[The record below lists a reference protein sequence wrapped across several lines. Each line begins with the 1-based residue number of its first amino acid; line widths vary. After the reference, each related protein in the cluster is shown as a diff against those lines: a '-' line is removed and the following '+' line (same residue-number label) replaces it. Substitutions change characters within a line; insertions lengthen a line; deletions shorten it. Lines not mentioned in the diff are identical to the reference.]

1 MKAASDVCL
10 QALDAAFLMRRESY
24 MQNTELLLK
33 KLTLEEKCALLS
45 GAETFKTRGMPEH
58 GIPQIWLSDGPHGL
72 RKQAGESD
80 HLGLN
85 PSVPATCFPTAS
97 AVANSWDAAL
107 GEEIGAALGEEA
119 AAQEVSVVLGPGLNM
134 KRNPLCGRSFEY
146 FSEDPYLAGKLAA
159 RYIRGI
165 QSKGVAA
172 CPKHFA
178 VNSQETRRMAS
189 DSIVDER
196 TLREIYLTGFEIA
209 VKEGHPRSIMSSYNL
224 VNGTYA
230 NENKHLLMEIL
241 RGEWG
246 FDGAVITDWGGS
258 NDHAL
263 GVKNG
268 STLEMP
274 APGGDSVRELLAAV
288 ESGKISESDID
299 ARLSELLPLVFDTKA
314 ALDAAPRE
322 FDAAAHHALARRAA
336 EESLVLLKN
345 EGSLLPLAA
354 GAKVAVIGDFAK
366 NPRYQGAGS
375 SMVNSTQVDVLLDKL
390 INSELNV
397 IGYQQGFDRHGKPDA
412 ALQKSA
418 CELATQADTVV
429 LCMGLDEIA
438 ESEGLDRSNLRLA
451 QNQVD
456 LLQAVA
462 AVNPK
467 IVVVLYSGSVVET
480 PWLDNC
486 QALLYAALGGQ
497 AGAGAVADALTGKAN
512 PCGKLAETWPLAYA
526 DVPSAAD
533 FATRRKTVEY
543 REGLYIGYRYFTTA
557 EKAVRFPFGYGMS
570 YTTFAYSDM
579 AADEQGVSLIV
590 TNTGSV
596 AGTEIVQLYV
606 AKKNSELFRPAKEL
620 KGFARVT
627 LAPGEKQRITIMLDD
642 KAFRFWNVKANRW
655 EIEGGEY
662 ELLVGASVEDI
673 RLCEKISVHGTAAVH
688 PYEDRDLDC
697 YYKGDVLHV
706 SDADFEKL
714 LGHPIPNGK
723 TKIDRNLTLGEL
735 NHARSPLGWL
745 VWLVLTILLDV
756 SYKRGKPDLNIL
768 FQYNMPLRALAKMT
782 NGAISMGMVD
792 GIVMELQGFWIL
804 GLVRVIYEAIKNV
817 VLNAQM
823 EKRLRGA

>member
-1 MKAASDVCL
+1 
-10 QALDAAFLMRRESY
+10 

-159 RYIRGI
+159 GYIRGI

-288 ESGKISESDID
+288 ESGKITESDID

-354 GAKVAVIGDFAK
+354 GSKVAVIGDFAK

-390 INSELNV
+390 IDSELNV

-418 CELATQADTVV
+418 CELATQADTVI

-456 LLQAVA
+456 LLQAVK

-497 AGAGAVADALTGKAN
+497 AGAGAVADALIGKVN

-526 DVPSAAD
+526 DIPSAAD

-579 AADEQGVSLIV
+579 AADEQGVSLTV

-606 AKKNSELFRPAKEL
+606 AKKSSELFRPVREL

-627 LAPGEKQRITIMLDD
+627 LAPGEKQRITITLDD

-673 RLCEKISVHGTAAVH
+673 RLCEKISVHGTATVH
-688 PYEDRDLDC
+688 PYEDVDLDC
-697 YYKGDVLHV
+697 YYKGDVLSV

-714 LGHPIPNGK
+714 LGHPIPDGK

>member
-10 QALDAAFLMRRESY
+10 QALDAAFLMRRENH

-159 RYIRGI
+159 GYIRGI

-288 ESGKISESDID
+288 ESGKITESDID

-345 EGSLLPLAA
+345 EGALLPLAA
-354 GAKVAVIGDFAK
+354 GSKVAVIGDFAK

-390 INSELNV
+390 IDSELNV

-418 CELATQADTVV
+418 CELATQADTVI

-456 LLQAVA
+456 LLQAVK

-497 AGAGAVADALTGKAN
+497 AGAGAVADALIGKVN

-526 DVPSAAD
+526 DIPSAAD

-579 AADEQGVSLIV
+579 AADEQGVSLTV

-606 AKKNSELFRPAKEL
+606 AKKSSELFRPVREL

-627 LAPGEKQRITIMLDD
+627 LAPGEKQRITITLDD

-673 RLCEKISVHGTAAVH
+673 RLCEKISVHGTATVH
-688 PYEDRDLDC
+688 PYEDVDLDC
-697 YYKGDVLHV
+697 YYKGDVLSV

-714 LGHPIPNGK
+714 LGHPIPDGK

>member
-1 MKAASDVCL
+1 
-10 QALDAAFLMRRESY
+10 

-159 RYIRGI
+159 GYIRGI

-274 APGGDSVRELLAAV
+274 APGGDSVRELLTAV
-288 ESGKISESDID
+288 ESGRISESDID

-354 GAKVAVIGDFAK
+354 GSKVAVIGDFAK

-390 INSELNV
+390 IDSELNV

-418 CELATQADTVV
+418 CELAAQADTVI

-497 AGAGAVADALTGKAN
+497 AGAGAVADALTGKVN

-533 FATRRKTVEY
+533 FATRRKTVVY

-579 AADEQGVSLIV
+579 AADEQGVSFTV

-673 RLCEKISVHGTAAVH
+673 RLCEKISVHGTATVH

-697 YYKGDVLHV
+697 YYKGDVLHI

-745 VWLVLTILLDV
+745 VWLVLTILLDA

>member
-1 MKAASDVCL
+1 
-10 QALDAAFLMRRESY
+10 

-33 KLTLEEKCALLS
+33 ELTLEEKCALLS

-159 RYIRGI
+159 GYIRGI

-354 GAKVAVIGDFAK
+354 GSKVAVIGDFAK

-390 INSELNV
+390 LDSELNV

-418 CELATQADTVV
+418 CELATQADTVI

-451 QNQVD
+451 QNQLD

-497 AGAGAVADALTGKAN
+497 AGAGAVADALTGKVN

-579 AADEQGVSLIV
+579 AADEQGVSLTV

-673 RLCEKISVHGTAAVH
+673 RLCEKISVHGTATVH

>member
-1 MKAASDVCL
+1 
-10 QALDAAFLMRRESY
+10 

-33 KLTLEEKCALLS
+33 NLTLEEKCALLS
-45 GAETFKTRGMPEH
+45 GAETFKTRGMPKH

-97 AVANSWDAAL
+97 AIANSWNIAL

-119 AAQEVSVVLGPGLNM
+119 AAQEVSVLLGPGLNM

-159 RYIRGI
+159 GYIRGI

-230 NENKHLLMEIL
+230 NENKHLLMDIL

-314 ALDAAPRE
+314 ALDASPRA

-345 EGSLLPLAA
+345 AGALLPLAA
-354 GAKVAVIGDFAK
+354 GTKVAVLGDFAK

-390 INSELNV
+390 IDSELNV

-418 CELATQADTVV
+418 CELAAQANTVI

-451 QNQVD
+451 QNQAE
-456 LLQAVA
+456 LLQAVK

-497 AGAGAVADALTGKAN
+497 AGVSAVADALTGKVN
-512 PCGKLAETWPLAYA
+512 PCGKLAETWPLTYA
-526 DVPSAAD
+526 DIPSAAD

-557 EKAVRFPFGYGMS
+557 KKAVRFPFGYGMS

-579 AADEQGVSLIV
+579 AADEHGVSLTV

-606 AKKNSELFRPAKEL
+606 AKKNGELFRPAKEL

-627 LAPGEKQRITIMLDD
+627 LAPGEKQRITIALDD
-642 KAFRFWNVKANRW
+642 KAFRFWNVKADRW

-673 RLCEKISVHGTAAVH
+673 RLCEKISVQGTAAVH
-688 PYEDRDLDC
+688 PYEDVDLGC
-697 YYKGDVLHV
+697 YYKGDVLSV

-745 VWLVLTILLDV
+745 VWLVLTVLLDV
-756 SYKRGKPDLNIL
+756 SCKRGKPDLNIL

-792 GIVMELQGFWIL
+792 GIVMELQGFWVI
-804 GLVRVIYEAIKNV
+804 GLVRVMYEAIKNV

>member
-1 MKAASDVCL
+1 
-10 QALDAAFLMRRESY
+10 

-33 KLTLEEKCALLS
+33 ELTLEEKCALLS

-72 RKQAGESD
+72 RKQAGEND

-159 RYIRGI
+159 GYIRGI

-345 EGSLLPLAA
+345 EGALLPLAA
-354 GAKVAVIGDFAK
+354 GTKVAVIGDFAK

-390 INSELNV
+390 IDSELNV

-418 CELATQADTVV
+418 CELAAQANTVI

-497 AGAGAVADALTGKAN
+497 AGAGAVADALTGKVN

-526 DVPSAAD
+526 DIPSAAG

-579 AADEQGVSLIV
+579 AADEQGVSLTV

-596 AGTEIVQLYV
+596 AGTEIVQLYI

-627 LAPGEKQRITIMLDD
+627 LAPGEKQRITITLDD
-642 KAFRFWNVKANRW
+642 KAFRFWDVKANRW

-673 RLCEKISVHGTAAVH
+673 RLCEKISVHGTATVH
-688 PYEDRDLDC
+688 PYEDGDLDC
-697 YYKGDVLHV
+697 YYKGNVLHV

-745 VWLVLTILLDV
+745 VWLVLTILLDA

>member
-10 QALDAAFLMRRESY
+10 QALDAAFLMRRERY

-119 AAQEVSVVLGPGLNM
+119 AAQEVSVVLGQGLNM

-159 RYIRGI
+159 GYIRGI

-336 EESLVLLKN
+336 AESLVLLKN

-354 GAKVAVIGDFAK
+354 GSKVAVIGDFAK

-390 INSELNV
+390 IDSELNV

-418 CELATQADTVV
+418 CELATQADTVI

-497 AGAGAVADALTGKAN
+497 AGAGAVADALTGKVN
-512 PCGKLAETWPLAYA
+512 PCGKLAETWPLTYA
-526 DVPSAAD
+526 DIPSAAD

-579 AADEQGVSLIV
+579 AADEQGVSLTV

-596 AGTEIVQLYV
+596 AGTEIVQLYI

-627 LAPGEKQRITIMLDD
+627 LAPGEKQRITITLDD

-673 RLCEKISVHGTAAVH
+673 RLCEKISVHGTATVH
-688 PYEDRDLDC
+688 PYEDVDLDC

>member
-1 MKAASDVCL
+1 
-10 QALDAAFLMRRESY
+10 

-33 KLTLEEKCALLS
+33 ELTLEEKCALLS

-159 RYIRGI
+159 GYIRGI

-336 EESLVLLKN
+336 AESLVLLKN

-354 GAKVAVIGDFAK
+354 GSKVAVIGDFAK

-390 INSELNV
+390 IDSELNV

-418 CELATQADTVV
+418 CELATQADTVI

-451 QNQVD
+451 QNQVE

-486 QALLYAALGGQ
+486 HALLYAALGGQ
-497 AGAGAVADALTGKAN
+497 AGAGAVADALTGKVN

-579 AADEQGVSLIV
+579 AADEQGVSLTV

-606 AKKNSELFRPAKEL
+606 AKKDSELFRPVKEL

-673 RLCEKISVHGTAAVH
+673 RLCEKISVHGTATVH

>member
-1 MKAASDVCL
+1 
-10 QALDAAFLMRRESY
+10 

-33 KLTLEEKCALLS
+33 ELTLEEKCALLS
-45 GAETFKTRGMPEH
+45 GAETFKTRGMPKH

-159 RYIRGI
+159 GYIRGI

-274 APGGDSVRELLAAV
+274 APGGDSVRELLTAV

-354 GAKVAVIGDFAK
+354 GSKVAVIGDFAK

-390 INSELNV
+390 IDSELNV

-418 CELATQADTVV
+418 CELATQADTVI

-497 AGAGAVADALTGKAN
+497 AGAGAVADALTGKVN

-579 AADEQGVSLIV
+579 AADEQGVSLTV

-673 RLCEKISVHGTAAVH
+673 RLCEKISVHGTATVH
-688 PYEDRDLDC
+688 PYEDRNLDC

-714 LGHPIPNGK
+714 LGHPIPKGK

>member
-10 QALDAAFLMRRESY
+10 QALDAAFLMRRERY

-159 RYIRGI
+159 GYIRGI

-345 EGSLLPLAA
+345 EGALLPLAA
-354 GAKVAVIGDFAK
+354 GTKVAVIGDFAK

-390 INSELNV
+390 IDSELNV

-418 CELATQADTVV
+418 CELATQADTVI

-497 AGAGAVADALTGKAN
+497 AGAGAVADALAGKVN

-579 AADEQGVSLIV
+579 AADEQGVSLTV

-596 AGTEIVQLYV
+596 AGTEIVQLYI

-673 RLCEKISVHGTAAVH
+673 RLCEKISVHGTATVH
-688 PYEDRDLDC
+688 PYEDRNLDC
-697 YYKGDVLHV
+697 YYKGNVLHV